1 MPTASKETI
10 KTHLEKAEMEHA
22 SFNHT
27 SHLLSITTKLK
38 DLDQTREYLRSNP
51 TINSAT
57 VSSNA
62 F

>member
-1 MPTASKETI
+1 
-10 KTHLEKAEMEHA
+10 MEHA

-38 DLDQTREYLRSNP
+38 DLDQTCEYLRSNP
-51 TINSAT
+51 IINNST